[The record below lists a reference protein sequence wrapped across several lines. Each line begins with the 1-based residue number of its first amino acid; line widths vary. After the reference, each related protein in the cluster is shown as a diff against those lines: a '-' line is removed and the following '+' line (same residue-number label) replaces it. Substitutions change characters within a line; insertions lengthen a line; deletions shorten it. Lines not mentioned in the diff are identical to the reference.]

1 MEVIF
6 NMFRLKPLDELF
18 PIAKEKNIGVIAR
31 VPLASGMLTG
41 KYFRL
46 HAAGVGRFQKDQY
59 PISERMASITPA
71 QRREKSFVTQGVSP
85 LRTQRPNC
93 SISNR

>member
-31 VPLASGMLTG
+31 VPWP
-41 KYFRL
+41 
-46 HAAGVGRFQKDQY
+46 AA
-59 PISERMASITPA
+59 
-71 QRREKSFVTQGVSP
+71 
-85 LRTQRPNC
+85 C
-93 SISNR
+93 